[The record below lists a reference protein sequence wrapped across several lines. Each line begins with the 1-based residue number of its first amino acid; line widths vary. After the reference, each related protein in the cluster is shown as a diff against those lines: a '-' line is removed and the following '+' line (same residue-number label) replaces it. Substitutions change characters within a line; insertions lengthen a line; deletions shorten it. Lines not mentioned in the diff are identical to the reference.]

1 LIGASNQ
8 KEKQNMFDVFQK
20 HAPWVAL
27 AAAVFLAAP
36 AIQVNAQSSDDIRAI
51 AEEAYVFAYPMT
63 EIQIV

>member
-1 LIGASNQ
+1 
-8 KEKQNMFDVFQK
+8 MFDVFQK

-27 AAAVFLAAP
+27 AAAALAAP

>member
-1 LIGASNQ
+1 LIGVRNQ
-8 KEKQNMFDVFQK
+8 KEKNMFDVFQK

-27 AAAVFLAAP
+27 AAAALAAP

-51 AEEAYVFAYPMT
+51 AEEAYVFAYLMT